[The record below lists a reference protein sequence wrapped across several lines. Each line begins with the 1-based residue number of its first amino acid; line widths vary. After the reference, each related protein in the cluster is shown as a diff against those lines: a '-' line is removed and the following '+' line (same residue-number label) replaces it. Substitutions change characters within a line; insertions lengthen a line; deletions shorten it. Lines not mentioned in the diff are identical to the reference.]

1 MNSSYDN
8 GSSSTPSPQRPHNY
22 GHHHHHSTHKSP
34 PHSTSIPYPDD
45 SPVSGAGRQRVRTEP
60 SPRHQHTS
68 SGWLG
73 PYNEQP
79 SPLQSPRSPRGP
91 RLAGSHRSSAA
102 PEYGGVVGG
111 GSSGTEPGSDRII
124 ESHKA
129 LGSWQ
134 LEGPSVS
141 NISSNSGSSGSFH
154 GNSTAAAGGP
164 GLPFKRREFE
174 PKFIDAGM
182 PGPLIESTSVQS
194 LVESIGD
201 DHVFKLTEMT
211 KKRVEHNNPAAQK
224 KQRVVSLPSPEASM
238 INNFQPSEK
247 TLQLSSSCK
256 ANLESRY
263 TQLFQS
269 INAGHPINR
278 LEKLREVLP
287 RIKATS
293 MTKSA
298 HDGKGSIDLSQGRSR
313 RIRSE
318 KYQFVD
324 KVEESSCIWDLDH
337 METKAAAEAAVLAKY
352 LTIASSTNDPQQQ
365 SKQTVSSIPQESSV
379 QHAPSAS
386 TESSGV
392 DNSLSGESFAQPTAV
407 NNNSQSHDLPQ
418 TTVVIQGAPL
428 CISPSNTFP
437 PVTNPSQAS
446 DSVSS
451 AITSSDPDSTGQTKD
466 GPGESKLRFADAY
479 TPAHQTLPVS
489 TAQRHSGLNNNGQ
502 AFLSVETSPSKRNS
516 LLGIFGVRGKKMG
529 QDNEHLY
536 HLHESPRLPSDFGS
550 PRLTATAPTYERRSF
565 EGPHNPYSQASQ
577 PAVEAVPFWLTSS
590 PVCSSQN
597 DTEPDIQGKRGTPLD
612 TGTRAAEEGVFGPAV
627 VDGDGGG
634 HWAPPVQ
641 WPQGERMDESQDESD
656 NAAVAMNKR
665 SSLRRFTDKV
675 IWKRGHK
682 ALSAIQ
688 QNESSHNSPMSPVHG
703 KPPFAESGKSLG
715 KKVDPAIAY
724 LHRHNSGRLSVSQPS
739 SGRNSLEGS
748 SRPKLNYKAFSSSN
762 SPVLEAVKNP
772 DSIETGLPKSG
783 SINGM
788 PEASVRM
795 DRPSPM
801 VNPSRSEKS
810 STSLASR
817 VEKSPMLDPSRSDK
831 SPLLIPASS
840 TGEDIS
846 GNLVPYSTDPLKQ
859 PTFKVSQLIVEIDR
873 IPKRMLQQLKQRPE
887 LDTVDWTSDNVDLSA
902 LWTSSDTIPTYD
914 EFVGISSEMK
924 ASHAY
929 PSFLEGFDV
938 LDIHLTLDAEEPEDI
953 VGKNRT
959 RKWDLLELRVD
970 QELNHGEKWLKEVTA
985 WSSRKADAIERHQRD
1000 ENPSVGEW
1008 HLDENEPLVEE
1019 PEEEEGLDDSA
1030 ALSEGTDYKSLDG
1043 DQSSGNDTASKAVPV
1058 AGSSGPFKSR
1068 KQQRDL
1074 SLISRRDLNGSI
1086 SSFHNSMNYTFKT
1099 SVEST
1104 RESIKEVGVYL
1115 HDCRERLQ
1123 QLHEAT
1129 GMQLRDKEPLFKEV
1143 VDRFTL
1149 EWNESYFVK
1158 LKEVEDQIQVM
1169 NLKRIENPWMDMLL
1183 IMLSWVI
1190 RGLFYLVEGVTIMI
1204 IIVRH
1209 AWSKAKKG
1217 FEVIRNTRREQE
1229 RISHRDENIPSGT
1242 RHKVMGDKS
1251 AAVMKCGPVSH

>member
-1 MNSSYDN
+1 MNPSYDN

-34 PHSTSIPYPDD
+34 HSISVSYPDD
-45 SPVSGAGRQRVRTEP
+45 SPVSGTGRQRVRTEP

-79 SPLQSPRSPRGP
+79 SPLQGPRSPRGP
-91 RLAGSHRSSAA
+91 RLTGSHRSSAA

-111 GSSGTEPGSDRII
+111 GNSSGTVPGSDRII

-129 LGSWQ
+129 LGSW
-134 LEGPSVS
+134 LSEGPSVNS
-141 NISSNSGSSGSFH
+141 ISSNGGSSGNFH
-154 GNSTAAAGGP
+154 GNSTAAPGGP

-174 PKFIDAGM
+174 PKFIDAGV
-182 PGPLIESTSVQS
+182 PGPLIEPSTSVQS
-194 LVESIGD
+194 LVESIDD

-224 KQRVVSLPSPEASM
+224 KQRVVSLPSSEASM

-247 TLQLSSSCK
+247 TLQLSGSCK
-256 ANLESRY
+256 ANLESKY

-293 MTKSA
+293 VTKSA
-298 HDGKGSIDLSQGRSR
+298 HDGKGSIDLSHGRSR
-313 RIRSE
+313 RIKSE

-337 METKAAAEAAVLAKY
+337 MEAKAAAEAAVLAKHSA
-352 LTIASSTNDPQQQ
+352 IASSTNDSQQQ
-365 SKQTVSSIPQESSV
+365 LKKAASSVSQESSV

-386 TESSGV
+386 TESFGV
-392 DNSLSGESFAQPTAV
+392 DSSLSRESFAQPTAV
-407 NNNSQSHDLPQ
+407 NNSSQPHDLPQ
-418 TTVVIQGAPL
+418 TAAVIQGIPL
-428 CISPSNTFP
+428 CISPSNTFSSA
-437 PVTNPSQAS
+437 TNLSQAS
-446 DSVSS
+446 DYISSSV
-451 AITSSDPDSTGQTKD
+451 TSPDPDSTGQAKD
-466 GPGESKLRFADAY
+466 GLGESKLKFADTY
-479 TPAHQTLPVS
+479 TPAHQILPVP
-489 TAQRHSGLNNNGQ
+489 TAQRHNGLNNNGQ
-502 AFLSVETSPSKRNS
+502 ASVSVETSPSKRNS
-516 LLGIFGVRGKKMG
+516 LLGIFGVRGKKVG

-536 HLHESPRLPSDFGS
+536 HLHESPQSPSSYGS
-550 PRLTATAPTYERRSF
+550 PRLTAITPTYERRSF
-565 EGPHNPYSQASQ
+565 ESPHNSHLQASQ
-577 PAVEAVPFWLTSS
+577 PAIEAIPFSFIST
-590 PVCSSQN
+590 PVGGSQN
-597 DTEPDIQGKRGTPLD
+597 DTGSDIQGKRGTSLD
-612 TGTRAAEEGVFGPAV
+612 SGTRAAEEGEFGTAAV
-627 VDGDGGG
+627 DEDGGG
-634 HWAPPVQ
+634 HWTPPVQ

-665 SSLRRFTDKV
+665 SSLRRFTDKM

-688 QNESSHNSPMSPVHG
+688 QSESSYNSPTSPIHG
-703 KPPFAESGKSLG
+703 KPPFADSNKSFG

-724 LHRHNSGRLSVSQPS
+724 LHEQNSGRLSISQPS

-748 SRPKLNYKAFSSSN
+748 SRPKLNIRAFSSSN
-762 SPVLEAVKNP
+762 SPVLEAIKNL
-772 DSIETGLPKSG
+772 DSIETGSPITG
-783 SINGM
+783 SINGT
-788 PEASVRM
+788 PELSVRL
-795 DRPSPM
+795 DRPSPV
-801 VNPSRSEKS
+801 VNPSRPDKS

-817 VEKSPMLDPSRSDK
+817 TEKSPMLDPSRTDK
-831 SPLLIPASS
+831 SPLLMPTSS
-840 TGEDIS
+840 TGEDTS

-859 PTFKVSQLIVEIDR
+859 SAFKASQLLVEVDR

-902 LWTSSDTIPTYD
+902 LWTSSDPIPTYD

-924 ASHAY
+924 ASHVY

-938 LDIHLTLDAEEPEDI
+938 LNIHLILDAEEPEDI
-953 VGKNRT
+953 IGKNRT

-985 WSSRKADAIERHQRD
+985 WSNRRADAIERHLRD
-1000 ENPSVGEW
+1000 ENPNVGEW
-1008 HLDENEPLVEE
+1008 HLDENQPLVEE
-1019 PEEEEGLDDSA
+1019 PEEEEGLDDPA
-1030 ALSEGTDYKSLDG
+1030 VLSEGTDYKSLDG
-1043 DQSSGNDTASKAVPV
+1043 EQSGDDTASKMISV

-1074 SLISRRDLNGSI
+1074 SLISRRDPNGSI
-1086 SSFHNSMNYTFKT
+1086 SSFHNSMNYTFKA

-1104 RESIKEVGVYL
+1104 RESIKEIGVYL
-1115 HDCRERLQ
+1115 RDCRERLQ

-1129 GMQLRDKEPLFKEV
+1129 GAQLRDKEPLFKEV
-1143 VDRFTL
+1143 VDKFTL

-1217 FEVIRNTRREQE
+1217 FEVIRHARREQE
-1229 RISHRDENIPSGT
+1229 RISHHDENIPSGT
-1242 RHKVMGDKS
+1242 RLKIMEDKG
-1251 AAVMKCGPVSH
+1251 ATMMKGGPVDH